1 MSTHGM
7 AERQDAS
14 PPSWLARSRGRLLID
29 VLGGPR
35 QNHDKLTQLVGFFH
49 GLSSPAQ
56 VRARLL
62 TLRELGHCDHVPS
75 IAQLLLAA
83 RDQLSFGLAEDT
95 KEFYRSQGIPW
106 TFHNLRRVVAFPSSM
121 IDPVGL
127 FSPRDTIIHHV
138 LQTFHRH
145 PLYDLVLLRAHDRGL
160 EEMEAQLL
168 QLLAGTHPHQRSL
181 TSLIEDGSYHQR
193 LLNDVREVKR
203 DPHMPPRPIPAGLVD
218 NPQLMLAMDQF
229 KDLRGYTNYASR
241 LTVTPAEALL
251 AYLPMALNE
260 TLGVKLGQSTLRA
273 ECCDPEL
280 VARHLR

>member
-1 MSTHGM
+1 VPLRSL
-7 AERQDAS
+7 RS
-14 PPSWLARSRGRLLID
+14 PQQPLCSRARSRLGAGRSSA
-29 VLGGPR
+29 
-35 QNHDKLTQLVGFFH
+35 QAHD
-49 GLSSPAQ
+49 AQ
-56 VRARLL
+56 TV
-62 TLRELGHCDHVPS
+62 EP
-75 IAQLLLAA
+75 QLLLAA

-95 KEFYRSQGIPW
+95 REFYRSQGIPW

-168 QLLAGTHPHQRSL
+168 QLLAGTHSHQRSL

-193 LLNDVREVKR
+193 LLDDVREVMR
-203 DPHMPPRPIPAGLVD
+203 DPHMLPRPIPAGLVD

-229 KDLRGYTNYASR
+229 KDLRGDTNYASR
-241 LTVTPAEALL
+241 LKVTPVEALL

-260 TLGVKLGQSTLRA
+260 MLGVRIGQRCHQRIAATVIRCALVDVEAAESSGPCVTARA
-273 ECCDPEL
+273 RAGNRSRGVL
-280 VARHLR
+280 SV